1 MLYKKQPLTL
11 VPISGCR
18 VSSSAVCKKTLQRR
32 SQQLSQVR
40 SVVSGGDTSAQLQAE
55 MKSLSA
61 EERKELL
68 GQVGLPIVIPTDHAL
83 AMKADLALPWTKL
96 RVLRR

>member
-1 MLYKKQPLTL
+1 MILHQQPLTL
-11 VPISGCR
+11 VPVSGCR
-18 VSSSAVCKKTLQRR
+18 ISSGSACKKTLQRR
-32 SQQLSQVR
+32 SLQLSQVR
-40 SVVSGGDTSAQLQAE
+40 SVLSGGDSRAQFQAE
-55 MKSLSA
+55 IKSLSN

-68 GQVGLPIVIPTDHAL
+68 GQVGLPVIIPTDHAL

>member
-1 MLYKKQPLTL
+1 M
-11 VPISGCR
+11 
-18 VSSSAVCKKTLQRR
+18 
-32 SQQLSQVR
+32 QLSQVR
-40 SVVSGGDTSAQLQAE
+40 SVVSGGDTRAQFQAE
-55 MKSLSA
+55 IKSLSN

-68 GQVGLPIVIPTDHAL
+68 GQVGLPVIIPTDHAL